1 MLKEF
6 RDFAMSGIAYRVVSP
21 RKRIS
26 AKIGRLIDAVRVMP
40 GLVPMGANLR
50 LSLGLSKPYP
60 SYVDGP
66 LARPVLHFDRHWQ
79 LLSYVRP
86 VGAAHCPLALMTFD
100 DLGPNHDG
108 GLEAHD
114 G

>member
-1 MLKEF
+1 MARQDQNSNDLVCS
-6 RDFAMSGIAYRVVSP
+6 RARYILIPALRTHAD
-21 RKRIS
+21 
-26 AKIGRLIDAVRVMP
+26 GRHKPI
-40 GLVPMGANLR
+40 GANLR